1 MDMMKH
7 EVKQA
12 KTTEQIEK
20 KAVLYE
26 EAVAAFDAQA
36 SKVLEALGQVPAIQQ
51 AHIKDIIEYFDGL
64 GHFHAKMGAAIAKRE
79 IQ

>member
-1 MDMMKH
+1 MKH

-36 SKVLEALGQVPAIQQ
+36 GKVLECLSQVPTIQQ
-51 AHIKDIIEYFDGL
+51 THVKNIVDYFETI
-64 GHFHAKMGAAIAKRE
+64 GHYHAKMANAIAKRE

>member
-1 MDMMKH
+1 MKH

-20 KAVLYE
+20 KAVFYE
-26 EAVAAFDAQA
+26 EAVAAFDTQA
-36 SKVLEALGQVPAIQQ
+36 AKVIEALGQVSTIQQ
-51 AHIKDIIEYFDGL
+51 THVKDITEYFDGI
-64 GHFHAKMGAAIAKRE
+64 GHYHAKMAAAIAKRD